1 LQQRLSSR
9 FFFFVHALELECIK
23 PNPTATSLA
32 DIYLKAANLCLAQFI
47 KASWA
52 FHSAIL
58 PQIERGIT
66 SEMVRL
72 VRHFTAVDKSVAS
85 ASSPAS

>member
-1 LQQRLSSR
+1 LEQRLSGR

-23 PNPTATSLA
+23 PNPTTTSLA
-32 DIYLKAANLCLAQFI
+32 DIYLKAADLCLAQFI

-58 PQIERGIT
+58 PQIGCGIT
-66 SEMVRL
+66 WEVTRL
-72 VRHFTAVDKSVAS
+72 VRHLAAVGRV
-85 ASSPAS
+85 